1 MGGHHRH
8 HDEVGPSHCADLLR
22 DVDDLL
28 HGELDPTRAAA
39 LQAHLHDCPPC
50 LETAD
55 FQAQLR
61 RLLTKR
67 CGEPV
72 PQGFEARLL
81 AALSVEGLVLRRD
94 SVDPGAPS

>member
-1 MGGHHRH
+1 V
-8 HDEVGPSHCADLLR
+8 DDHCRDLLR

-28 HGELDPTRAAA
+28 HGELDPNRTAA
-39 LQAHLHDCPPC
+39 LHSHLQDCPPC
-50 LETAD
+50 FETAD

-61 RLLTKR
+61 QLLVKR

-81 AALSVEGLVLRRD
+81 AALSVEGLVVRRD